1 MCSIYF
7 SKINYFKQLKK
18 NTLSI
23 LVFFLK
29 YQNRS
34 SMVRFFWKGLRIF
47 RWTISSKEI
56 AIQID
61 FPKRR
66 DQILRLFLGIFLEE
80 RKFERMR
87 NALRIFRKDIS
98 SSWRWTFLTN
108 YCKKYS
114 LPFFLNTFSKGEWSL
129 NFSKRS
135 RYSSFFQV
143 ENKLSRKNIFH
154 RSKRHNHHLLR
165 IVFSNF
171 PRDISSLDSKFIYTF
186 IYLPTSSNITV
197 PF

>member
-114 LPFFLNTFSKGEWSL
+114 LPFFLNTLFSRENDLWKDLAISL
-129 NFSKRS
+129 SSKLKTNYLEKT
-135 RYSSFFQV
+135 YSADQNVITTTCFESFFP
-143 ENKLSRKNIFH
+143 IFLAIF
-154 RSKRHNHHLLR
+154 LL
-165 IVFSNF
+165 
-171 PRDISSLDSKFIYTF
+171 
-186 IYLPTSSNITV
+186 
-197 PF
+197 